1 MATTFNWIY
10 LGTSTTSMDR
20 FEGNATSDNAAAF
33 NGQTFGSSASPL
45 FSKITSATMIDN
57 GGTASA
63 LDTNNNASNDQFT
76 TNIGAGTQ
84 TFTYDGNA
92 AYNATI
98 TYADG
103 TTATVTAVV
112 AQTTTGELFL
122 SPELTANTDT
132 TAYEAKPILSI
143 TLNSVSSATNV
154 NFATDRYFTAFDD
167 GYIDGTSGGD
177 LINGSYVEP
186 AANGSDK
193 VDNTDAG
200 LAGSSGNDD
209 YIRAGAGNDTVMSG
223 LGNDS
228 VYAGIGNDSVDGG
241 DGNDTLY
248 GEDGDD
254 TLLGA
259 AGNDQIR
266 GGIGNDSLYGA
277 ADADTLYG
285 DDGSDHLFGGTGADQ
300 LFGGTG
306 DDTLQG
312 GDGADILNAGSGMD
326 YADYSDSG
334 SGVSIDLNTGLGGG
348 GTAAGDTLSGVDG
361 IIGSGYND
369 TLLGFDGQGSGA
381 DTYTNIFYGAAGNDS
396 LDGRGGDDALYG
408 GADHDT
414 VLGGDGADSVYG
426 DAGNDSVDGGA
437 GNDQVYGGD
446 GDDIVNGGIGADSLY
461 GGAGN
466 DTLSGGDGA
475 DLLDG
480 GDDRDVFANLTVG
493 DTIVGGGTGDDHDE
507 LDLTS
512 WGKDHTNIIF
522 DPDNPEN
529 GTVEFLDDFGNV
541 IGTMTFTD
549 IEQVVP
555 CFTAGTKIL
564 CEDGDV
570 LVEDLIPGK
579 AVLTRDNGWQVI
591 RWLGRRRIAEAD
603 LLVQPNFRPVLISKG
618 ALGDGL
624 PERDMMV
631 SPQHRMLVTGTRA
644 EMLFGEHEVL
654 VAALHLVGMEGIT
667 RASPPGVTYFH
678 LLFDK
683 HEIIRADGCWTE
695 SFQPGDLT
703 LAGMDDAQRNE
714 ILLLFPDLQAPGGRY
729 MAARRSLRAHEARVL
744 LHS

>member
-10 LGTSTTSMDR
+10 LGTSTTSMDV
-20 FEGNATSDNAAAF
+20 FEGNATADNAAAF
-33 NGQTFGSSASPL
+33 NGQTYGSTTSPL
-45 FSKITSATMIDN
+45 FGKITTATMIDN
-57 GGTASA
+57 GGTAAA

-84 TFTYDGNA
+84 TFIYDANA

-103 TTATVTAVV
+103 TTAIVTAVV
-112 AQTTTGELFL
+112 VQTTTGELFL
-122 SPELTANTDT
+122 APELTANTDT
-132 TAYEAKPILSI
+132 TAYEAKPIRSI
-143 TLNSVSSATNV
+143 TLNSVNSATNV
-154 NFATDRYFTAFDD
+154 NLATDRYFTAFDD
-167 GYIDGTSGGD
+167 GYIDGTAGGD

-186 AANGSDK
+186 VANGSDK
-193 VDNTDAG
+193 VDNNDAG

-209 YIRAGAGNDTVMSG
+209 YIRAGAGNDTVLSG

-228 VYAGIGNDSVDGG
+228 VYAGTGNDSVDGG

-254 TLLGA
+254 TLIGA

-266 GGIGNDSLYGA
+266 GGIGNDSLYGG

-285 DDGSDHLFGGTGADQ
+285 DDGSDRLFGGTGADQ
-300 LFGGTG
+300 LYGGTG

-312 GDGADILNAGSGMD
+312 GDGADLLSASSGMD

-334 SGVSIDLNTGLGGG
+334 SGVSIDLSTGLGSG
-348 GTAAGDTLSGVDG
+348 GTAAGDTLSGIDG

-369 TLLGFDGQGSGA
+369 TLVGFDGQGSDAGNF
-381 DTYTNIFYGAAGNDS
+381 YTNIFYGAAGNDS
-396 LDGRGGDDALYG
+396 LDGRGGDDVLYG
-408 GADHDT
+408 GADDDT
-414 VLGGDGADSVYG
+414 VLGGDGADS
-426 DAGNDSVDGGA
+426 
-437 GNDQVYGGD
+437 
-446 GDDIVNGGIGADSLY
+446 LY
-461 GGAGN
+461 GGTGN
-466 DTLSGGDGA
+466 DTLSGGAGA
-475 DLLDG
+475 DVLDG
-480 GDDRDVFANLTVG
+480 GADRDVFTDLTDG
-493 DTIVGGGTGDDHDE
+493 DIIVGGGTGDDADV

-529 GTVEFLDDFGNV
+529 GVVQFLDDFGNV
-541 IGTMTFTD
+541 IGSMSFTD

-564 CEDGDV
+564 CEDGEV
-570 LVEDLIPGK
+570 LVEDLVPGK

-603 LLVQPNFRPVLISKG
+603 LLVQPSFRPVLISQG

-624 PERDMMV
+624 PDRDMMV

-644 EMLFGEHEVL
+644 EMLFGEREVL
-654 VAALHLVGMEGIT
+654 VAALHLVGMPGIT

-678 LLFDK
+678 LLFDQ

-714 ILLLFPDLQAPGGRY
+714 ILALFPDLQAPASRY